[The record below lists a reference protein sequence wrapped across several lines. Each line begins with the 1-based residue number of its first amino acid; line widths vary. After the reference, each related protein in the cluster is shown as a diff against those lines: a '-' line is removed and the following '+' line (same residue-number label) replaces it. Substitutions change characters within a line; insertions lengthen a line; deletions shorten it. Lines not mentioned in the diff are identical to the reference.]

1 MPHHPSPDR
10 PNPDHPSELHAAR
23 RRPQVFII
31 DVGLA
36 VVCAALAVLTAFV
49 PDWIERLI
57 GMAPDDGSGELE
69 WGIVLAFAVAA
80 ATFGWFARAEWRRWK
95 RMPA

>member
-1 MPHHPSPDR
+1 MPHHPSPH
-10 PNPDHPSELHAAR
+10 HPTESPASR
-23 RRPQVFII
+23 RWPQVFLI

-36 VVCAALAVLTAFV
+36 VACAALAVLTGFV

-69 WGIVLAFAVAA
+69 WGIVLAFGVAA
-80 ATFGWFARAEWRRWK
+80 VTFGWFARAEWRRW
-95 RMPA
+95 RRVPA